1 VKTLVILDEPW
12 DSALTDLG
20 LKLSLSLREYRHHV
34 IIAAIPNKYAFNQAK
49 KLSFEVFSIKNPR
62 KTNPL
67 TAFFS
72 IKKVI
77 NTTKPEIVITI
88 RGDVMLFCSIL
99 KTSYNYSLYRI
110 HGQAKG
116 VRVSFLNKWLHEN
129 FLDGVILTSRK
140 FLNEVV
146 YGLRRLIVPGMVDA
160 EKFNFSL
167 DRRERW
173 RAHFGVSP
181 TEPLIGMVARFD
193 PVKGHGL
200 LFKALARLKSRKW
213 KLAVV
218 GREENVS
225 LSQLRSQVKTL
236 GLESRVFFIAKKLE
250 DLPGFMSACDL
261 AVAPSLGSEVVVR
274 APLEFMACQTC
285 VVATE
290 VGALPEV
297 VSPPFGR
304 VVPPKE
310 KELALAINSFLK
322 RGVPTLRKLGR
333 FAREVTV
340 ERYSVKALTPVINDF
355 FSYELRNP

>member
-1 VKTLVILDEPW
+1 MRTLVVLDERW
-12 DSALTDLG
+12 NSALTDLG
-20 LKLSLSLREYRHHV
+20 LKVASVLRGEV
-34 IIAAIPNKYAFNQAK
+34 AVAAIPGFPAYERAEELQ
-49 KLSFEVFSIKNPR
+49 LHRLPISDPR
-62 KTNPL
+62 KGLPIK
-67 TAFFS
+67 AFFTL
-72 IKKVI
+72 KKALENFRPQV
-77 NTTKPEIVITI
+77 VITI
-88 RGDVMLFCSIL
+88 RGDEMLFAALL
-99 KTSYNYSLYRI
+99 KKRFNYKLYRI

-225 LSQLRSQVKTL
+225 LSQLRSQVKAL
-236 GLESRVFFIAKKLE
+236 GLEGRVFFIAKKLE